1 MQKNPDGSFS
11 APEAC
16 SLACL
21 AMTQLQELR
30 KELIDVKKQVE
41 EIVRGISCTDSY
53 SEVKQDQTTVI
64 KSQKIFVPVKAISM
78 PNLNSIDDKENAKP
92 DAFTE
97 TSTVVN
103 NTALKDVSNLNN
115 TVHEIQNVID
125 VAGEKHEK
133 NIDAKEELNQP
144 DLKTII

>member
-115 TVHEIQNVID
+115 PVHEI
-125 VAGEKHEK
+125 
-133 NIDAKEELNQP
+133 
-144 DLKTII
+144 